1 MRRLDFK
8 WEVTNSIE
16 MQIFRI
22 RKKLRNIV
30 VKNLQPFGLTSPQ
43 FFILMILKREGSI
56 KSTQLADFLTV
67 KPSAITVF
75 VDKLVEMDY
84 VRRAPSD
91 KDRRVINLELKK
103 GGEEILGKV
112 LAEHNQLMGKNFNT
126 FSEDEMQ
133 DLLMKLDRIEKAAD
147 QHLLED

>member
-22 RKKLRNIV
+22 RKKLRAIV
-30 VKNLQPFGLTSPQ
+30 AKNLQPYGLTSPQ
-43 FFILMILKREGSI
+43 FFILLILKKEGSI
-56 KSTQLADFLTV
+56 KSTKLADFLTV

-84 VRRAPSD
+84 VKRQPSES
-91 KDRRVINLELKK
+91 DRRVINLELKEAGK
-103 GGEEILGKV
+103 EILGKV
-112 LAEHNQLMGKNFNT
+112 LAEHNRSIGKNFNSFT
-126 FSEDEMQ
+126 EEELQ
-133 DLLMKLDRIEKAAD
+133 DLMQKLETIENAAD
-147 QHLLED
+147 RNLLDD

>member
-1 MRRLDFK
+1 
-8 WEVTNSIE
+8 
-16 MQIFRI
+16 
-22 RKKLRNIV
+22 
-30 VKNLQPFGLTSPQ
+30 
-43 FFILMILKREGSI
+43 MILKREGSI

-84 VRRAPSD
+84 VKRQPSE

-133 DLLMKLDRIEKAAD
+133 DLLMKLDRLEKAAD

>member
-22 RKKLRNIV
+22 RKKLGAIV
-30 VKNLQPFGLTSPQ
+30 AKNLQPYGLTSPQ
-43 FFILMILKREGSI
+43 FFILLILKKEGAI

-84 VRRAPSD
+84 VKRQPSE
-91 KDRRVINLELKK
+91 KDRRVINLELKEA
-103 GGEEILGKV
+103 GQEILGRV
-112 LAEHNQLMGKNFNT
+112 LAEHNQLMGKNFNS
-126 FSEDEMQ
+126 FSEEELQ
-133 DLLMKLDRIEKAAD
+133 DLLRKLDTIERAAD
-147 QHLLED
+147 QNLLDD

>member
-8 WEVTNSIE
+8 WEVTNSVE
-16 MQIFRI
+16 LQIFRI

-30 VKNLQPFGLTSPQ
+30 VKNLQPYGLTSPQ
-43 FFILMILKREGSI
+43 FFILLILKREGSI

-84 VRRAPSD
+84 VKRQPSE

-103 GGEEILGKV
+103 DGEEILGKV

-133 DLLMKLDRIEKAAD
+133 DLLMKLDRLEKAAD

>member
-1 MRRLDFK
+1 VRRLDFK

-22 RKKLRNIV
+22 RKKLRAIV
-30 VKNLQPFGLTSPQ
+30 AKNLQPYGLTSPQ
-43 FFILMILKREGSI
+43 FFILLILKKEGSI

-84 VRRAPSD
+84 VKRQPSE
-91 KDRRVINLELKK
+91 KDRRVINLELKEA
-103 GGEEILGKV
+103 GEAILGRV
-112 LAEHNQLMGKNFNT
+112 LAEHNQLMGKNFNS
-126 FSEDEMQ
+126 FSEDELQ
-133 DLLMKLDRIEKAAD
+133 DLLKKLDTIEKAAD
-147 QHLLED
+147 KNLLDD

>member
-22 RKKLRNIV
+22 RKKLGAIV
-30 VKNLQPFGLTSPQ
+30 AKNLQPYGLTSPQ
-43 FFILMILKREGSI
+43 FFILLILKKEGAI

-84 VRRAPSD
+84 VKRQPSE
-91 KDRRVINLELKK
+91 KDRRVINLELNEA
-103 GGEEILGKV
+103 GQEILGRV
-112 LAEHNQLMGKNFNT
+112 LAEHNQLMGKNFNS
-126 FSEDEMQ
+126 FSEEELQ
-133 DLLMKLDRIEKAAD
+133 DLLKKLDTIEKAAD
-147 QHLLED
+147 QNLLDD

>member
-22 RKKLRNIV
+22 RKKLGAIV
-30 VKNLQPFGLTSPQ
+30 AKNLQPYGLTSPQ
-43 FFILMILKREGSI
+43 FFILLILKKEGVI

-84 VRRAPSD
+84 VKRQPSE
-91 KDRRVINLELKK
+91 KDRRVINLELKEA
-103 GGEEILGKV
+103 GQEILGRV
-112 LAEHNQLMGKNFNT
+112 LAEHNQLMGKNFNS
-126 FSEDEMQ
+126 FSEEELQ
-133 DLLMKLDRIEKAAD
+133 DLLQKLDTIERAAD
-147 QHLLED
+147 QNLLDD